1 MNETIVTLK
10 KGEGRAFKAGG
21 LWIYDNEIESI
32 HGTFKNGAV
41 VTVQEQNGFPLGRG
55 FINQNSKIR
64 VRMLTRDASQE
75 IDDAFLEMR
84 VRNAWAYRKRTV
96 DTSACRVI
104 FGEADFLPGL
114 VIDKFSDVL
123 VVESLALGIDKMKLQ
138 IVDILKKVLL
148 EDGIKIRGVYE
159 RSDAKE
165 RLKEGMD
172 RKKGFIG
179 DEFDTD
185 VEIVEN
191 GVRYIV
197 DVKDGQKTG
206 FFLDQNITVSPC
218 SASARIWMCSIAS
231 HTRAP
236 SR

>member
-41 VTVQEQNGFPLGRG
+41 VTVQEQNGCPLGRG

-64 VRMLTRDASQE
+64 IRMLTRDASQE

-159 RSDAKE
+159 RSDAK
-165 RLKEGMD
+165 
-172 RKKGFIG
+172 
-179 DEFDTD
+179 
-185 VEIVEN
+185 
-191 GVRYIV
+191 
-197 DVKDGQKTG
+197 
-206 FFLDQNITVSPC
+206 
-218 SASARIWMCSIAS
+218 
-231 HTRAP
+231 
-236 SR
+236 